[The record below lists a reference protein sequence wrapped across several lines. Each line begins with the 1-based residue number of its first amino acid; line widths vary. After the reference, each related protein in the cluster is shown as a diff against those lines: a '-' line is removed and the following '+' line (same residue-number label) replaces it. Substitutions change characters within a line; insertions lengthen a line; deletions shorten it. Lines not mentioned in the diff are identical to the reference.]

1 MYLDEVLLF
10 ITLLLLLGSILTVTW
25 KVNAKYLGIEKGA
38 RLIKIVFTISA
49 FLIATYLSLNFRNI
63 AASDWVTI
71 ALYIGLVGVTVIY
84 AFATINMARAMKGQ
98 AEATKQQAEASIKM
112 AEEMREAQ
120 SPRIIIRWSHDD
132 LQNKNIGAYI
142 ENEGSSTALNLKCY
156 LSHNNFTFKYKFDIY
171 PTFNMKQKH
180 TLSLPTEDFD
190 FNEWNGLTINC
201 DYSSIFGDHYRSF
214 LTYESKDKRHFEI
227 IKINNENNDD

>member
-142 ENEGSSTALNLKCY
+142 EN
-156 LSHNNFTFKYKFDIY
+156 
-171 PTFNMKQKH
+171 
-180 TLSLPTEDFD
+180 
-190 FNEWNGLTINC
+190 
-201 DYSSIFGDHYRSF
+201 
-214 LTYESKDKRHFEI
+214 
-227 IKINNENNDD
+227 